1 METRSKKRSE
11 NKIEMKYVNIN
22 ILNHTDSRKFK
33 IKNSKREKKN
43 KKSKYI
49 NVVTS
54 KKYDLLF
61 FKKKIVKR
69 KKIRSLQ
76 NLIKKL

>member
-1 METRSKKRSE
+1 
-11 NKIEMKYVNIN
+11 MKYVNIN

-43 KKSKYI
+43 KKPKYI

-54 KKYDLLF
+54 NKYDLLF
-61 FKKKIVKR
+61 FKKMI
-69 KKIRSLQ
+69 
-76 NLIKKL
+76 

>member
-1 METRSKKRSE
+1 
-11 NKIEMKYVNIN
+11 MKYVNIN

-43 KKSKYI
+43 KKPKYI

-54 KKYDLLF
+54 NKYDLLF